1 MDICF
6 SNNFI
11 MIMIMCI
18 IIMCD
23 EPGAKDGM
31 ILRIRSGAPD
41 LHHQHIGT
49 DE

>member
-1 MDICF
+1 
-6 SNNFI
+6 
-11 MIMIMCI
+11 MIMCI